1 MPSDREKAKKAKD
14 EPIQINF
21 LKIRKTLTPS
31 LIEEALTLSDLFK
44 LNELNSVELLVE
56 AEEQMQY
63 FHGFNRGLTAILLYY
78 DCKKIAV
85 NNLKTLLL
93 ARSGRTWVLDENM
106 PNELTSFI
114 YDFIDKLIKE
124 GLIPNILS
132 KCAF

>member
-85 NNLKTLLL
+85 NNLKTWLL